1 MLHVHRVV
9 VEFYFVKR
17 ERFRA
22 NVGALQERV
31 RHTVVHAL
39 LGHTLAAWDR
49 VFAVVVVALEAIR
62 AMAIFVA
69 VALAVFERQFRVVR
83 AVAVIHQRLLLL
95 VLVPPAQALAATL
108 RRARPGRT
116 SR

>member
-62 AMAIFVA
+62 AMRSTRLISDSTPI
-69 VALAVFERQFRVVR
+69 EGVR
-83 AVAVIHQRLLLL
+83 RGSGDSAEL
-95 VLVPPAQALAATL
+95 TN
-108 RRARPGRT
+108 
-116 SR
+116 